1 MVVLFQRLTL
11 ASIALLSVS
20 SAAAGEMRRLE
31 IEIEPI
37 IILNCVEQVNYTLNT
52 TALLAAG
59 RSGLPSISAPASS
72 AATPRIIEARLSADA
87 IADGRDETLVEIN
100 VDEACSLRGL
110 GRGEGFLVDVRA
122 ASNATLI
129 NENGNG
135 ALAVRDARGRTS
147 YGGAYAGRF
156 SIPQSRIRL
165 DRPIQLDV
173 QLRVDMNFAVASG
186 RYSSPVDGVFSI
198 EVSAP

>member
-1 MVVLFQRLTL
+1 MIVLFQRLTL
-11 ASIALLSVS
+11 ASIAALTLSI
-20 SAAAGEMRRLE
+20 AAAGETRRLE

-37 IILNCVEQVNYTLNT
+37 IILKCIEQVDYTLNT

-59 RSGLPSISAPASS
+59 RSGLQSINTPSSTASG
-72 AATPRIIEARLSADA
+72 PRIIEASLSANA
-87 IADGRDETLVEIN
+87 IAEDSDETLVEIN

-110 GRGEGFLVDVRA
+110 GRGEGFLVDVKA
-122 ASNATLI
+122 ASNGTLV

-147 YGGAYAGRF
+147 YGGTYAGRF
-156 SIPQSRIRL
+156 SIPQGQIRL

-173 QLRVDMNFAVASG
+173 QVRVDMTYAVASG